1 MKFFGKRI
9 IVLLILIAST
19 HLLYAQDHRYDPP
32 WNAPP
37 TSQLNF
43 TVAGIDN
50 VPDLYG
56 DIIDPQLVVFFAGN
70 QFMCIDDLI
79 AAFKK
84 EYPQYQRIFAE
95 TLPPGILARQIKE
108 GSLVIGNLRISIKPD
123 VYTTG
128 KSRIVQTPEWF
139 TNTEVY
145 AKNKL
150 AIIVA
155 KGNPKNIKSLKDLAG
170 KEVRVSMPN
179 PEWEGIGRRIE
190 EAFVKAGGE
199 QLKNI
204 IMVEKVKDS
213 STFLTHIHH
222 RQSPMRI
229 MYNQSDAAPVWYT
242 EGYYQNMI
250 GNPVETIE
258 IPASENIE
266 AQYVAGR
273 LKKAP
278 HPQAADNF
286 MKFLVSKTA
295 KEIYLKYGFTTE

>member
-1 MKFFGKRI
+1 
-9 IVLLILIAST
+9 
-19 HLLYAQDHRYDPP
+19 
-32 WNAPP
+32 
-37 TSQLNF
+37 
-43 TVAGIDN
+43 
-50 VPDLYG
+50 
-56 DIIDPQLVVFFAGN
+56 
-70 QFMCIDDLI
+70 
-79 AAFKK
+79 
-84 EYPQYQRIFAE
+84 
-95 TLPPGILARQIKE
+95 
-108 GSLVIGNLRISIKPD
+108 
-123 VYTTG
+123 VYTAG
-128 KSRIVQTPEWF
+128 KSRIIQTPEWF

-155 KGNPKNIKSLKDLAG
+155 KGNPKNIKGLKDLAG

-199 QLKNI
+199 QLKNV

-229 MYNQSDAAPVWYT
+229 LYNQSDAAPVWYT

-278 HPQAADNF
+278 HPQAAKDF
-286 MKFLVSKTA
+286 MKFLVGKTA

>member
-1 MKFFGKRI
+1 MKFVSTRI
-9 IVLLILIAST
+9 IVFAILIATT
-19 HLLYAQDHRYDPP
+19 HLYAQDHRFDPP
-32 WNAPP
+32 WNVPP
-37 TSQLNF
+37 ASQLNF

-108 GSLVIGNLRISIKPD
+108 GSLVIGNLRIRVKPD
-123 VYTTG
+123 VYTAG
-128 KSRIVQTPEWF
+128 KGRIVQTPEWF

-155 KGNPKNIKSLKDLAG
+155 KGNPKNIKGLKDLAG

-190 EAFVKAGGE
+190 EAFVKSGGE
-199 QLKNI
+199 QLKNA
-204 IMVEKVKDS
+204 IMIDKVKDS

-229 MYNQSDAAPVWYT
+229 LYNQSDAAPVWYT
-242 EGYYQNMI
+242 EGYYQNRI

-278 HPQAADNF
+278 HPQAAKDF
-286 MKFLVSKTA
+286 MKFLVGKTA